1 MKCSKCEK
9 ENDSCCNFCVFCGTK
24 LKSTCRCW
32 VKKKDNYNCG
42 ESSCPGYGLFKIEK
56 SKS

>member
-9 ENDSCCNFCVFCGTK
+9 ENDSCCNFCGTK

-32 VKKKDNYNCG
+32 VKKEDNYNCG